1 MLLLLIN
8 IYKFYVKILWTKKIE
23 VIREQRKKEREETK
37 KRCAADSHSVVNKVA
52 QRLVEKRYRANFKLT
67 WSTLAIKEA
76 SNKFHQNFQTSFRA
90 HPLGYK
96 GVNLGISTSA

>member
-1 MLLLLIN
+1 MSK
-8 IYKFYVKILWTKKIE
+8 IYGPKKIE

-37 KRCAADSHSVVNKVA
+37 KRCATDSHSVVDKVV
-52 QRLVEKRYRANFKLT
+52 QRLVEKRYGANFNLAC
-67 WSTLAIKEA
+67 STLAIKEV

-96 GVNLGISTSA
+96 GVNLGISTST

>member
-8 IYKFYVKILWTKKIE
+8 IYKFYVKNLWTKKIE
-23 VIREQRKKEREETK
+23 VIREQRKKER
-37 KRCAADSHSVVNKVA
+37 DSHRVVNKVA
-52 QRLVEKRYRANFKLT
+52 QRLVEKRYRANFNLA

-96 GVNLGISTSA
+96 GVNLGISTST